1 MVNSQRFPSWAPQE
15 VISEWKEAC
24 DEVDYW
30 KRRFPAAEPDT
41 EKADLL
47 YRLLTYPD
55 MKSVWEKL
63 PKYKIR
69 ATSFASMVQLSS
81 IYIETKPH
89 NLTPKEYESWLI
101 EVKETA
107 MKLAKLIELSRYDQ
121 LLQERYFSKRNKL
134 MLENI
139 VGHSLKTFDP
149 NIDAEQHAKTEPEYN
164 QWPDLSPGL
173 LSANL
178 RKLAILDSDDQV
190 GLLGT
195 EQSSVKLEKPKHP
208 NAKRSYFIKKLT
220 QLIRSE
226 TGQPLREIV
235 AKTTATVF
243 DDPTLTERQI
253 IRAAP

>member
-1 MVNSQRFPSWAPQE
+1 MNSQKFPNWAPQD

-24 DEVDYW
+24 GEVDYW
-30 KRRFPAAEPDT
+30 KHRFPTAEPDT
-41 EKADLL
+41 EQADIL

-69 ATSFASMVQLSS
+69 ATSFSSMVQLSS

-89 NLTPKEYESWLI
+89 NLTPKEYESWLV
-101 EVKETA
+101 EVNETA
-107 MKLAKLIELSRYDQ
+107 IKLAELIQFSRYDQ
-121 LLQERYFSKRNKL
+121 FLQEKYFSKRNKL
-134 MLENI
+134 VLKNMI
-139 VGHSLKTFDP
+139 GHSLKIFDP
-149 NIDAEQHAKTEPEYN
+149 NVDAEQHSKTEPEYKR
-164 QWPDLSPGL
+164 WPDLNPGL
-173 LSANL
+173 LSTNL
-178 RKLAILDSDDQV
+178 RKLASLGSDEQV

-195 EQSSVKLEKPKHP
+195 EQSSVKLEKPNHP

-235 AKTTATVF
+235 VKTTATVF